1 MRAHLAAPAVGAFL
15 KHKLALIA
23 VAALSVAAAGPEV
36 PTDKSPAPVES
47 PSGRAQLVPLE
58 IPVALLVDLSTG
70 QTLFARDAERRFV
83 PASVTKV
90 MTAYTAF
97 RLIDEQ
103 NRIRPHVNVFL
114 GEQSVRDL
122 DAAVSA
128 GSEIYIVGAL
138 SGG

>member
-1 MRAHLAAPAVGAFL
+1 MPAVRVRLAPLLYSYTGGLKVVEVDAMTVGGA
-15 KHKLALIA
+15 IA
-23 VAALSVAAAGPEV
+23 A
-36 PTDKSPAPVES
+36 
-47 PSGRAQLVPLE
+47 
-58 IPVALLVDLSTG
+58 VDS
-70 QTLFARDAERRFV
+70 RFPGV
-83 PASVTKV
+83 
-90 MTAYTAF
+90 AF

-122 DAAVSA
+122 DAPVSA